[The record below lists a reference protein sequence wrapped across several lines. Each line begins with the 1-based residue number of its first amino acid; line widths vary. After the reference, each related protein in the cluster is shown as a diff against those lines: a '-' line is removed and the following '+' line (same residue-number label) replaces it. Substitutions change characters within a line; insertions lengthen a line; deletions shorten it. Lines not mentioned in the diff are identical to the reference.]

1 MSNKRKRKLDLH
13 YADPRLVALYDKNNP
28 RGIDT
33 EFYIQ
38 LAEDI
43 KAKIILDLGC
53 GTGLLTR
60 ELAGNDR
67 HVVGVDP
74 SSAMLTYARQ
84 QASAD
89 LVSWKKGD
97 ASVLGSPK
105 ADLVLMTGNVI
116 QIFLDDFK
124 WYETLRAIYTALR
137 KEGYI
142 AFESRNPAAKA
153 WENWNRESTY
163 KLIKSPFGQIEFW
176 LELNNVNNNYVCFKS
191 YYVFNKTGEVL
202 EAESVIRFRSFK
214 EIINTLQKIGFCIKH
229 VYGNWH
235 REPITKDSKVMV
247 FIAQRC

>member
-1 MSNKRKRKLDLH
+1 MKLDLH
-13 YADPRLVALYDKNNP
+13 YTDPQLVALYDINNP

-33 EFYIQ
+33 DFYVQ

-43 KAKIILDLGC
+43 KAKTIFDLGC

-67 HVVGVDP
+67 QVIGIDP
-74 SSAMLTYARQ
+74 SPAMLTYARQ
-84 QASAD
+84 QACAD
-89 LVSWKKGD
+89 SVLWKKGD

-105 ADLVLMTGNVI
+105 ADLVLMTGNVT
-116 QIFLDDFK
+116 QIFLDDSK
-124 WYETLRAIYTALR
+124 WYATLRAIYSALR
-137 KEGYI
+137 QEGYI

-163 KLIKSPFGQIEFW
+163 KLIKSPFGPVEYW
-176 LELNNVNNNYVCFKS
+176 LELNSVSHNRVRFKS
-191 YYVFNKTGEVL
+191 YYVFNKTGKVL
-202 EAESVIRFRSFK
+202 EAKSELRFRSFN
-214 EIINTLQKIGFCIKH
+214 EILNTLQEIGFCTKH

-235 REPITKDSKVMV
+235 REPVTEESNVMI